1 MLHKFGNQ
9 NLVLS
14 FSDFYVNPHFS
25 SGGWLLGQCSSKH
38 YRRVKKTISCFLH
51 YKRYR
56 SSQSDENHLLALC
69 KLFSQLIQIK
79 SFPLQSISSPD
90 ANYFLLCKLPCH
102 PPWKLSS
109 HPLQIIFSPGETIL
123 GFNEPDHDEHPLT
136 PGLATSLSSRS
147 SIVICCRKG
156 CRRVAASAR
165 KISR

>member
-9 NLVLS
+9 NSVLS
-14 FSDFYVNPHFS
+14 VSDFYVNPHFS

-90 ANYFLLCKLPCH
+90 AN
-102 PPWKLSS
+102 
-109 HPLQIIFSPGETIL
+109 PLQIIFSPGETIL
-123 GFNEPDHDEHPLT
+123 GFNEPDHDEHPLS

-156 CRRVAASAR
+156 CRRVAATAR

>member
-1 MLHKFGNQ
+1 MSILISLQVVGFWGNVPQ
-9 NLVLS
+9 NIT
-14 FSDFYVNPHFS
+14 
-25 SGGWLLGQCSSKH
+25 GESK
-38 YRRVKKTISCFLH
+38 RPPLIISCFLH

-90 ANYFLLCKLPCH
+90 AN
-102 PPWKLSS
+102 
-109 HPLQIIFSPGETIL
+109 PLQIIFSPGETIL

-147 SIVICCRKG
+147 SIVICCREG
-156 CRRVAASAR
+156 CRRVAATAR